1 MRNARLDEAEAGR
14 LPGELS
20 ITSDMQATPPLR
32 QTAKR
37 NERALQQVVP
47 RLFPG
52 PASSP
57 TGPSLHE
64 LQGLRKKA

>member
-1 MRNARLDEAEAGR
+1 MRNARLDEAQAGR

-37 NERALQQVVP
+37 NERALQHVVP

-52 PASSP
+52 PSSSP

-64 LQGLRKKA
+64 LQGLWKKA

>member
-37 NERALQQVVP
+37 NERAL
-47 RLFPG
+47 
-52 PASSP
+52 
-57 TGPSLHE
+57 
-64 LQGLRKKA
+64 